1 MSTRSPRR
9 TTQKPP
15 AERSKLKNVALFKEP
30 EQAATDKLPIDK
42 IVLPP
47 TQPRR
52 YFDPQAMQS
61 LVESVK
67 RDGILQPLLVR
78 RVKDQYELVAGERR
92 YKAAQEVGLTE
103 VPVTIRE
110 MSDEQ
115 AVQYALVENLQREDL
130 NPIEETTGILQLLAM
145 NLECIVDEVP
155 ALLYR
160 LNNEA
165 KGIINRSVSVNS
177 NLETVEKVFASLGR
191 MNWQSFVR
199 TRLPLLKLP
208 DDILEALRT
217 GRLEYTKAKE
227 IAKLESAEDRA
238 ELLEAAIEMPLS
250 LSQIKEIVKKKQPA
264 TETSTLLRRLES
276 TYKRAKKSSVWE
288 NQEKQEK
295 LESLL
300 AELEALMADEG

>member
-15 AERSKLKNVALFKEP
+15 ADRSKLKNVALFKES

-52 YFDPQAMQS
+52 YFDSKAMQS

-110 MSDEQ
+110 LSDSQ

-130 NPIEETTGILQLLAM
+130 NPIEETSGILQLLAM
-145 NLECIVDEVP
+145 NLECVVDEVP

-165 KGIINRSVSVNS
+165 KGIVNRSVSVNS
-177 NLETVEKVFASLGR
+177 NLETVEKVFAELGR

-217 GRLEYTKAKE
+217 GRIEYTKAKE
-227 IAKLESAEDRA
+227 IAKLESVEDRA
-238 ELLEAAIEMPLS
+238 ELLEAAIEIPLS
-250 LSQIKEIVKKKQPA
+250 LSQIKEIVKKKQPK
-264 TETSTLLRRLES
+264 TETSTLQSRLET
-276 TYKRAKKSSVWE
+276 TYLKAKKSKIWE

-300 AELEALMADEG
+300 AELEALMNDSK